1 MGDHQLE
8 RDIVIDASPETVFGY
23 LTDPVKHTEWEGTE
37 VELDPTPGGVYRVLM
52 AGEYEAAGEFVEVVP
67 NEKVVVTFGWNMDD
81 NPIRPGSTR
90 VEWTLQP
97 EGDKTRL
104 RVRHTGLPDEA
115 AVEAHTHGWD
125 HYMARLAIV
134 AAGGDA
140 GPDTG
145 PAGS

>member
-1 MGDHQLE
+1 MSDHQLE

-145 PAGS
+145 PVGS